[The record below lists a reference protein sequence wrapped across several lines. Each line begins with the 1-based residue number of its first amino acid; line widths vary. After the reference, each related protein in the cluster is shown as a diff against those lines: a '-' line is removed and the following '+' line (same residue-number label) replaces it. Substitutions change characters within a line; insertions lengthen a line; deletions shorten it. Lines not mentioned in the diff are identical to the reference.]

1 MDWTESYQSG
11 LASDAL
17 FSAARLTDLGENGV
31 VACSGEIEGGAW
43 GYTAARD
50 SSFTV
55 HNQFERR
62 GQRQR
67 EFGFDSTHCVS
78 DVHTSPWTTGLFIAT
93 AVRRSSHGHEQHRER
108 MPTTLV
114 GGTVREITA

>member
-1 MDWTESYQSG
+1 MNWTESYQSG
-11 LASDAL
+11 LATYEL
-17 FSAARLTDLGENGV
+17 FSVALLIDLGENGV

-55 HNQFERR
+55 HNQFDRR

-67 EFGFDSTHCVS
+67 EFGFDSTHCVC
-78 DVHTSPWTTGLFIAT
+78 DVHTSPWITGYL
-93 AVRRSSHGHEQHRER
+93 
-108 MPTTLV
+108 
-114 GGTVREITA
+114 

>member
-1 MDWTESYQSG
+1 MNWTESYQSG
-11 LASDAL
+11 LATDKL

-43 GYTAARD
+43 GYTAVRD

-67 EFGFDSTHCVS
+67 EFLLWIDLQCAWCSYLAADH
-78 DVHTSPWTTGLFIAT
+78 GLFIA
-93 AVRRSSHGHEQHRER
+93 ALVRRALDMHTVSHHDED
-108 MPTTLV
+108 
-114 GGTVREITA
+114 